1 MSVTVKDVAR
11 VAGVSTATVSR
22 ALRGFETVDP
32 AIRQHVQRVAERLN
46 YVASP
51 AAAAL
56 STGRAGS
63 VGVITPFVNRL
74 AFQRMLAGIES
85 VMRGTEMD
93 LLLYCTGDPSDPHPV
108 PPRKRLARRVDGFI
122 VLSLALH
129 SPDVEEI
136 SKLNMPVASFGEQ
149 GPWGSNVQ
157 VDDRAGANTA
167 TEHLIEQ
174 GHTRIALIHGRDAH
188 DPGVL
193 EHQRYLGF
201 REAMARAGLPV
212 DPSLVIPG
220 DFTIAGGARAMSILL
235 ESTERPPTGVFAF
248 SDEMAYG
255 AIRVMRERGLA
266 PGRDIAMIGFDG
278 HETSSLLD
286 LSTISVPFEE
296 IGATTARKL
305 LDEIEGVAVGASGV
319 TVLPTEL
326 TVRASTVPHPVT
338 RP

>member
-22 ALRGFETVDP
+22 ALRGFATVDP
-32 AIRQHVQRVAERLN
+32 AIRQHVQQVAERLN
-46 YVASP
+46 YVGSP

-63 VGVITPFVNRL
+63 IGVITPFVDRM
-74 AFQRMLAGIES
+74 AFQRMLMGIEGA
-85 VMRGTEMD
+85 MRGTEMD

-149 GPWGSNVQ
+149 GPWGSSVQ
-157 VDDRAGANTA
+157 IDDRAGAVVA
-167 TEHLIEQ
+167 TEHLIEL
-174 GHTRIALIHGRDAH
+174 GHSRIAVIHGREAH

-193 EHQRYLGF
+193 EYQRHLGF
-201 REAMARAGLPV
+201 ADAMAHAGLPI
-212 DPSLVIPG
+212 DPAMVVPG
-220 DFTIAGGARAMSILL
+220 GFTIAGGSHAMKRLL
-235 ESTERPPTGVFAF
+235 DADQPPTAVFAF

-255 AIRVMRERGLA
+255 AIRELRSRGLT
-266 PGRDIAMIGFDG
+266 PGRDVAVIGFDG
-278 HETSSLLD
+278 HETSALLD

-296 IGATTARKL
+296 IGAATARKL
-305 LDEIEGVAVGASGV
+305 MDEIDGLAPEDSGV
-319 TVLPTEL
+319 TVLPTAL
-326 TVRASTVPHPVT
+326 TVRESTAGS
-338 RP
+338 

>member
-22 ALRGFETVDP
+22 ALRGFDTVDP
-32 AIRQHVQRVAERLN
+32 AIRQHVQQVADRLN

-63 VGVITPFVNRL
+63 IGVITPFVNRM

-85 VMRGTEMD
+85 AMRGTEMD

-108 PPRKRLARRVDGFI
+108 PPRKRLARRVDGFL
-122 VLSLALH
+122 VLSLSLH

-136 SKLNMPVASFGEQ
+136 AKLNMPVVSFGEQ

-157 VDDRAGANTA
+157 IDDRASAATA
-167 TEHLIEQ
+167 TEHLLDL
-174 GHTRIALIHGRDAH
+174 GHTRIGVIYGREAQ
-188 DPGVL
+188 DPAVL
-193 EHQRYLGF
+193 EYQRHLGF
-201 REAMARAGLPV
+201 HDAMSRSGREA
-212 DPSLVIPG
+212 DPNLIAPG
-220 DFTIAGGARAMSILL
+220 DFTIAGGSRAMEQLL
-235 ESTERPPTGVFAF
+235 DADAPPSAVFAF

-255 AIRVMRERGLA
+255 ALRVLRDRDLI
-266 PGRDIAMIGFDG
+266 PGRDVAIIGFDG
-278 HETSSLLD
+278 HETSALLE

-296 IGATTARKL
+296 IGAATARRL
-305 LDEIEGVAVGASGV
+305 IAEISGV
-319 TVLPTEL
+319 GMNPAGATVLPTEL
-326 TVRASTVPHPVT
+326 TVRAST
-338 RP
+338 RRA

>member
-22 ALRGFETVDP
+22 ALRDFATVDP
-32 AIRQHVQRVAERLN
+32 EIRRHVQQVAERLN
-46 YVASP
+46 YIASP

-63 VGVITPFVNRL
+63 IGVITPFVDRM
-74 AFQRMLAGIES
+74 AFQRMLTGIES
-85 VMRGTEMD
+85 AMRGTEMD
-93 LLLYCTGDPSDPHPV
+93 LLLYRTGDPSDPHPV

-149 GPWGSNVQ
+149 GPWGSSVQ
-157 VDDRAGANTA
+157 IDDRAGAVRA
-167 TEHLIEQ
+167 TEHLISL
-174 GHTRIALIHGRDAH
+174 GHSRIALIHGREAQ

-193 EHQRYLGF
+193 EYQRHLGF
-201 REAMARAGLPV
+201 RDAIGRAGLAIDPRMIVPGAFTIEGGSHAMDALLDAV
-212 DPSLVIPG
+212 DPPSAVV
-220 DFTIAGGARAMSILL
+220 S
-235 ESTERPPTGVFAF
+235 F

-255 AIRVMRERGLA
+255 AILAMRRRGLT
-266 PGRDIAMIGFDG
+266 PGRDVSIIGFDG
-278 HETSSLLD
+278 HETSKLVD
-286 LSTISVPFEE
+286 LSTIAVPFEE

-305 LDEIEGVAVGASGV
+305 IDEIEGRASEDSGV
-319 TVLPTEL
+319 TVLPTTLEH
-326 TVRASTVPHPVT
+326 RSSTG
-338 RP
+338 RL

>member
-11 VAGVSTATVSR
+11 LAGVSTATVSR
-22 ALRGFETVDP
+22 ALRGFATVDP
-32 AIRQHVQRVAERLN
+32 EVRLHVQQVADRLN
-46 YVASP
+46 YVGSP

-63 VGVITPFVNRL
+63 IGVITPFVDRM
-74 AFQRMLAGIES
+74 AFQRMLTGIES
-85 VMRGTEMD
+85 AMRGTELD

-149 GPWGSNVQ
+149 GQWGSSVQ
-157 VDDRAGANTA
+157 IDDRAGAFIA
-167 TEHLIEQ
+167 TEHLISL
-174 GHTRIALIHGRDAH
+174 GHSRIAVIHGREAH

-193 EHQRYLGF
+193 EYQRHLGF
-201 REAMARAGLPV
+201 SDAVARAGLTV
-212 DPSLVIPG
+212 DPAMIVPG
-220 DFTIAGGARAMSILL
+220 AYTIAGGSQAMERLL
-235 ESTERPPTGVFAF
+235 DADYPPTAVFAF

-255 AIRVMRERGLA
+255 AIRVLRNRGLT
-266 PGRDIAMIGFDG
+266 PGRDVAVIGFDG
-278 HETSSLLD
+278 HETSALLD

-305 LDEIEGVAVGASGV
+305 MDEIDGVAAEDSGV
-319 TVLPTEL
+319 TVLPTTL
-326 TVRASTVPHPVT
+326 TPRASTAGY
-338 RP
+338 

>member
-22 ALRGFETVDP
+22 ALRGFATVDP
-32 AIRQHVQRVAERLN
+32 EIRRHVQDVADRLN

-63 VGVITPFVNRL
+63 IGIITPFVDRM
-74 AFQRMLAGIES
+74 AFQRMLTGIES
-85 VMRGTEMD
+85 AMRGTEMD

-149 GPWGSNVQ
+149 GPWGSSVQ
-157 VDDRAGANTA
+157 IDDRAGAVMA
-167 TEHLIEQ
+167 TEHLLHL
-174 GHTRIALIHGRDAH
+174 GHKRIAVIHGRDAQ

-193 EHQRYLGF
+193 EYQRHLGF
-201 REAMARAGLPV
+201 QDAMARAGLPI
-212 DPSLVIPG
+212 DSALVVPG
-220 DFTIAGGARAMSILL
+220 AFTIAGGARAMRSLL
-235 ESTERPPTGVFAF
+235 ASPIRPTAVFAF

-255 AIRVMRERGLA
+255 AIQALRERGLQ
-266 PGRDIAMIGFDG
+266 PGRDVAIIGFDG
-278 HETSSLLD
+278 HETSSLLE

-296 IGATTARKL
+296 IGAMTARKL
-305 LDEIEGVAVGASGV
+305 MDQIEGVTSAEPSA
-319 TVLPTEL
+319 TVFPTTL
-326 TVRASTVPHPVT
+326 VARASTA
-338 RP
+338 